1 MYILAHT
8 YACMQTDTH
17 STQTHTHARAQ
28 TCTDTQAYASM
39 LNAHTYFCTRQKTKT
54 NLQLPFCLGGL
65 NVQLCIRYLG
75 TTV

>member
-39 LNAHTYFCTRQKTKT
+39 LNAHTYFCTRQNKTKSPAALLFRGFKCT
-54 NLQLPFCLGGL
+54 A
-65 NVQLCIRYLG
+65 VY
-75 TTV
+75 